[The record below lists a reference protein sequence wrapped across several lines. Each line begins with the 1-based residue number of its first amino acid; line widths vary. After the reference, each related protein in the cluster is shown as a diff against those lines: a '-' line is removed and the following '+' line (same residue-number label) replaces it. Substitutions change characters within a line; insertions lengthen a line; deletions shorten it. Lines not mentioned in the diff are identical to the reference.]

1 MNNTSSTEM
10 AWAKSLLD
18 GRRDA
23 FRDGALLL
31 IDLNPG
37 SGATDY
43 LRALMVHANK
53 DTGDQCL
60 DNITWAIGQTMGY
73 QLRDRNGQWTL
84 ALNGGGYSKPLEI
97 AIALR
102 RYYGLENL
110 RYETI

>member
-1 MNNTSSTEM
+1 MNNTSSAEIS
-10 AWAKSLLD
+10 WAKSLLD
-18 GRRDA
+18 GKREH
-23 FRDGALLL
+23 FRDGGLLL
-31 IDLNPG
+31 IDLTPG

-43 LRALMVHANK
+43 LRALAVHTDK
-53 DTGDQCL
+53 QTGDQCL

-102 RYYGLENL
+102 GYYGLENL
-110 RYETI
+110 RYESI